1 MTVNELIALAK
12 RAKGQINRIYLHHT
26 GGLYKQNWIEE
37 KDYHICI
44 EGDGTIRV
52 NGELTDFK
60 EHTWHRNTNAIGIAI
75 CCAYRANPISKTE
88 VDWNGYPPLPI
99 QINQMAEVVAILAC
113 VLDIPID
120 KEHIMTHAEAADI
133 DGYGYGSGDPETR
146 WDLLVVDDPGT
157 GQKNCPGGDVIRGLA
172 IWKQNN

>member
-60 EHTWHRNTNAIGIAI
+60 EHTWHRNTNAIGIAV

-99 QINQMAEVVAILAC
+99 QINQMAEVVAILAS
-113 VLDIPID
+113 VLDL
-120 KEHIMTHAEAADI
+120 
-133 DGYGYGSGDPETR
+133 S
-146 WDLLVVDDPGT
+146 L
-157 GQKNCPGGDVIRGLA
+157 IR
-172 IWKQNN
+172 I